1 MLKWRLQGLPGQA
14 IAWGQ
19 AMFLG
24 GGNVIP
30 VDAAALGLVVLGCGP
45 VVLGLGL
52 VLEKIKEASTLEG
65 GHGTEMN

>member
-1 MLKWRLQGLPGQA
+1 
-14 IAWGQ
+14 
-19 AMFLG
+19 MFLG